1 MTNPSTISPAGIAL
15 IKSFESCSL
24 TAYQVPGDIPTIGWG
39 NTYYEDN
46 SKVKLGQTI
55 TQRRADQLFE
65 NLVNRD
71 FASLVTETITVPL
84 TQHQFDALCS
94 YAYNVAPKTFRNS
107 PIVMMVNADPTNP
120 KISEV
125 WVKTNVR
132 PGSKFTKG
140 LTRRRTAEAKLYFQ
154 P

>member
-1 MTNPSTISPAGIAL
+1 MRTIATPGIAL

-24 TAYQVPGDIPTIGWG
+24 TAYQHAGDIPTIGWG

-71 FASLVTETITVPL
+71 FASLVNEHVTVADQL
-84 TQHQFDALCS
+84 TQNQFDALCC
-94 YAYNVAPKTFRNS
+94 YAYNVAPKTFKNS
-107 PIVMMVNADPTNP
+107 PIVMLVNADPNNP
-120 KISEV
+120 KIAEV
-125 WVKTNVR
+125 WVKTNIR
-132 PGSKFTKG
+132 PGSQFTKG